1 MTAAPALRH
10 MPTSQLNKKA
20 ASKLEL
26 VEIRSALFPRL
37 YEAFL
42 HDDDPLSDESDW
54 RNVFDYQWEKDEDH
68 TGYALLKDGQVI
80 GMMAMAFSSRLING
94 ERHKFC
100 NLHTWWVHPD
110 HRGHSTAMLR
120 PILGLNDYTITHFT
134 PCARVRALLKRLGF
148 VDLDLQM
155 KLLLP
160 HWPFSKSRLCSNAQI
175 TFDDAIDLSLLD
187 DEERRLFVDHRPY
200 RVGSLLLREDGEH
213 CAILYT
219 CVERYRV
226 RYCHIHFIG
235 AKAIFAR
242 HEEAVRSALMQR
254 HGVRLVVVDTRLV
267 QKLCFRRS
275 MDFWAPAHAV
285 YRPSGGV
292 SPSQVDNLYSDVV
305 MLRLAIMPHLSH
317 EIGEIIRRWLP
328 FKKGSSA

>member
-1 MTAAPALRH
+1 MTAAPALRP
-10 MPTSQLNKKA
+10 MSTSRLNKKA

-26 VEIRSALFPRL
+26 VKIRSALFPRL

-80 GMMAMAFSSRLING
+80 GMMAMAFSNRLMDG

-120 PILGLNDYTITHFT
+120 PILGLKDYTITHFT
-134 PCARVRALLKRLGF
+134 PCARVRALLKRLEF

-155 KLLLP
+155 KLFLP
-160 HWPFSKSRLCSNAQI
+160 LWSFSKSRLRSHAQI
-175 TFDDAIDLSLLD
+175 AFAFDLSLLD
-187 DEERRLFVDHRPY
+187 AEERRLFVDHRPY
-200 RVGSLLLREDGEH
+200 RVGNLLLREDGEH

-267 QKLCFRRS
+267 RNLSFRRS

-292 SPSQVDNLYSDVV
+292 SPAQVDNLYSDVV

-317 EIGEIIRRWLP
+317 EIGEIVRRWLP
-328 FKKGSSA
+328 LKRGSSA